1 MDQKLTTTCCIAGG
15 GPAGIMLGYL
25 LARAG
30 IDVTILEKHGDF
42 FRDFRGDTIHPSTM
56 EVMHELG
63 LLEEFLKLPHDE
75 VTHLSAQIGS
85 DHLTIADFTHMPTQS
100 KFIALMPQW
109 DFLNFIAA
117 QAGRLSTFHLLMHTE
132 AVGLIEENG
141 RIAGVRTNDGRS
153 IRAALTVAADGRHS
167 LLRSAAG
174 LTVED
179 FAAPMD
185 VLWFRVSRS
194 ATDSPETF
202 GHVEAGH
209 MMIMLNRRTY
219 WQCAF
224 IIPKGS
230 AAALQQEPIETFRR
244 NVLAISPF
252 LADRIGEIE
261 SWDEVKLLTVTIDRL
276 TRWHRPGF
284 LAIGD
289 AAHAMSPIGGVGINL
304 AIQDAVATANLLARP
319 MAAGEDPDPLLH
331 KVYDRRI
338 RAVKLTQGVQK
349 LVQDNIVEPVL
360 ASTVPLDGPPLFARV
375 LDRVE
380 LLRRIPARVVAI
392 RTFNTDPAPYLFPL
406 PLEKLQHGPHLLSI
420 TVKSAAG
427 TTVRRDVVFR
437 VR

>member
-56 EVMHELG
+56 ELMHELG

-117 QAGRLSTFHLLMHTE
+117 QAGRLTTFHLLMHTE

-304 AIQDAVATANLLARP
+304 AIQDAVAAANALSGPLQGGQVDESVLA
-319 MAAGEDPDPLLH
+319 AIE
-331 KVYDRRI
+331 RRRTFPTKI
-338 RAVKLTQGVQK
+338 TQGIQIAIQK
-349 LVQDNIVEPVL
+349 RLIDPVL
-360 ASTVPLDGPPLFARV
+360 NSTKPLRAPRLLRV
-375 LDRVE
+375 LAT
-380 LLRRIPARVVAI
+380 IPALRFI
-392 RTFNTDPAPYLFPL
+392 PAYIV
-406 PLEKLQHGPHLLSI
+406 GI
-420 TVKSAAG
+420 G
-427 TTVRRDVVFR
+427 VRPEH
-437 VR
+437 VRLR

>member
-56 EVMHELG
+56 ELMHELG

-304 AIQDAVATANLLARP
+304 AIQDAVAAANALSGPLQGGQVDESILA
-319 MAAGEDPDPLLH
+319 AIE
-331 KVYDRRI
+331 RRRTFPTKI
-338 RAVKLTQGVQK
+338 TQGIQIAIQK
-349 LVQDNIVEPVL
+349 RLIDPVL
-360 ASTVPLDGPPLFARV
+360 NSTKPLRAPRLLRV
-375 LDRVE
+375 LAT
-380 LLRRIPARVVAI
+380 IPALRFI
-392 RTFNTDPAPYLFPL
+392 PAYIV
-406 PLEKLQHGPHLLSI
+406 GI
-420 TVKSAAG
+420 G
-427 TTVRRDVVFR
+427 VRPEH
-437 VR
+437 VRLR

>member
-56 EVMHELG
+56 ELMHELG

-304 AIQDAVATANLLARP
+304 AIQDAVAAANALSGPLQGGQVDESVLA
-319 MAAGEDPDPLLH
+319 AIE
-331 KVYDRRI
+331 RRRTFPTKI
-338 RAVKLTQGVQK
+338 TQGIQIAIQK
-349 LVQDNIVEPVL
+349 RLIDPVL
-360 ASTVPLDGPPLFARV
+360 NSTKPLRAPRLLRV
-375 LDRVE
+375 LAT
-380 LLRRIPARVVAI
+380 IPALRFI
-392 RTFNTDPAPYLFPL
+392 PAYIV
-406 PLEKLQHGPHLLSI
+406 GI
-420 TVKSAAG
+420 G
-427 TTVRRDVVFR
+427 VRPEH
-437 VR
+437 VRLR

>member
-56 EVMHELG
+56 ELMHELG

-252 LADRIGEIE
+252 LAGRIGEIE
-261 SWDEVKLLTVTIDRL
+261 SWDKVKLLTVTIDRL

-304 AIQDAVATANLLARP
+304 AIQDAVAAANALSGPLQGGQVDESVLA
-319 MAAGEDPDPLLH
+319 AIE
-331 KVYDRRI
+331 RRRTFPTKI
-338 RAVKLTQGVQK
+338 TQGIQIAIQK
-349 LVQDNIVEPVL
+349 RLIDPVL
-360 ASTVPLDGPPLFARV
+360 NSTKPLRAPRLLRV
-375 LDRVE
+375 LAA
-380 LLRRIPARVVAI
+380 IPALRFI
-392 RTFNTDPAPYLFPL
+392 PAYIV
-406 PLEKLQHGPHLLSI
+406 GI
-420 TVKSAAG
+420 G
-427 TTVRRDVVFR
+427 VRPEH
-437 VR
+437 VRLR